1 MIATIAV
8 MFLMEMATWAI
19 LPVAFPVS
27 LICNILIW
35 ISVAFTI
42 ISGVVYLMDN
52 KKFIDPSK

>member
-1 MIATIAV
+1 
-8 MFLMEMATWAI
+8 MEMATWGT
-19 LPVAFPVS
+19 LPVAFPVI